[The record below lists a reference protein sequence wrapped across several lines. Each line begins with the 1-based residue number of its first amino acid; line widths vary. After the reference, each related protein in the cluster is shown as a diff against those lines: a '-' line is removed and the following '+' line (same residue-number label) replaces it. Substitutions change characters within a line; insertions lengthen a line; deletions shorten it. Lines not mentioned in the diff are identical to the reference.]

1 MPGRKRCRCV
11 SSASPQILYFTN
23 GHLYP
28 TGSKAK
34 RASLLQNP
42 PTGGVATLKLSN
54 VHLLDTGTYLCHVN
68 NPPDFYTNGLGLINL
83 TVLGKAGQ
91 GPTSHSHTLLAPLNP
106 PYTDCPPKHT
116 TLPETPREITSF
128 LKSSNPV
135 TALFHPPQ
143 RVLLL
148 QSLVT
153 NVLHKG
159 SESCPQQLH
168 LWENL
173 PFVAQIL
180 SLLRSVAEEGTG
192 H

>member
-1 MPGRKRCRCV
+1 MPGRKRSVDV

-42 PTGGVATLKLSN
+42 PTGGVATLKLSD

-91 GPTSHSHTLLAPLNP
+91 GPTYPAGPAKP
-106 PYTDCPPKHT
+106 PYTDCPPKHIT
-116 TLPETPREITSF
+116 STGTPREITSF

-148 QSLVT
+148 
-153 NVLHKG
+153 
-159 SESCPQQLH
+159 H
-168 LWENL
+168 L
-173 PFVAQIL
+173 
-180 SLLRSVAEEGTG
+180 
-192 H
+192 